1 MADKFQFKRATAA
14 QWTSSNPILS
24 AGEPGFETDTGKFKI
39 GNGSSTWTSLSYT
52 VDANYGTIVT
62 QDSDNVNIT
71 GGSITGTNGVVPVGG
86 VMDYVGVTV
95 PSGWLW
101 IPLEAT
107 TISQS
112 TYSDLFGVLSSI
124 DWFAPNS
131 TAASNAATA
140 GTFHLPTLDDCYV
153 RGGIHGTIASAD
165 NANNEITIED
175 QRGTTITD
183 SHLRDGSPMRFY
195 GADLPSGLSNYTTYY
210 LCWDSGNSQWKI
222 YTTEDDA
229 VSDSGSNQQ
238 ALADDGS
245 GTMYA
250 TQFGISLDDAMQRIT
265 GGSDNNANA
274 ATSNNYNGAFKSG
287 GTVSSRPSPAAS
299 TGYKFYFDS
308 AGSPDARTSNE
319 SRGRTGYMAKIIY
332 TGV

>member
-1 MADKFQFKRATAA
+1 MKFSDWVASTLAAATSIASGDKFV
-14 QWTSSNPILS
+14 IL
-24 AGEPGFETDTGKFKI
+24 
-39 GNGSSTWTSLSYT
+39 
-52 VDANYGTIVT
+52 
-62 QDSDNVNIT
+62 Q
-71 GGSITGTNGVVPVGG
+71 GG
-86 VMDYVGVTV
+86 VPKSATRSLLGGFTAGMTMDYVGISI

-101 IPLEAT
+101 VPLEAT
-107 TISQS
+107 TISRT
-112 TYSDLFGVLSSI
+112 TYADLWSALGSI

-131 TAASNAATA
+131 TAASNAESA

-238 ALADDGS
+238 ALADDGT
-245 GTMYA
+245 GTQYA
-250 TQFGISLDDAMQRIT
+250 TQFGVTLDDAMQGHWHQGYYAGASFG
-265 GGSDNNANA
+265 GGSQELVGNVPNSPTPSDFIKEAI
-274 ATSNNYNGAFKSG
+274 TDGTNG
-287 GTVSSRPSPAAS
+287 TP
-299 TGYKFYFDS
+299 
-308 AGSPDARTSNE
+308 RTSNE
-319 SRGRTGYMAKIIY
+319 SRPRTAYMAKIIY